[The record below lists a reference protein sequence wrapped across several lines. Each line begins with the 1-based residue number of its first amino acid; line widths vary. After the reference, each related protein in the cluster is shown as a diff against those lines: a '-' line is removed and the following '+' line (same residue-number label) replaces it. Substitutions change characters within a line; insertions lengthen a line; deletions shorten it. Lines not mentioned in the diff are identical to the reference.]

1 MNPKT
6 VSDPRKPERIGRY
19 VRKYELDEYEGR
31 NLPLPTQVVSNEE
44 FAPIAQTSRQQAV
57 EQHILATAERNAK
70 KLGTSRREFL
80 RSACGM
86 AASFAA
92 LNSVFGPFFTVNAA
106 ELLEVAAAAAKED
119 FFIFDVQTHHVA
131 TPSEAPRANQAFLRS
146 VVGMRRMAR
155 RMPSGLKG
163 DPSIEE
169 AHRLNYIKEVFLD
182 SETDVALISAL
193 PTPSE
198 EVSVLPPDVM
208 QRTESW
214 VNELTSSRRVLTH
227 GYFWPEMGKRALE
240 SMQVQREKH
249 PVAAWKGY
257 TGTSVVRGREGW
269 MLDDEKITYPAL
281 EFSRKLGVKNV
292 CVHKG
297 LPFPGTESYWHPR
310 DLVKVSRD
318 FPDFNFLVYHSGFK
332 GVEEA
337 LPAAEDGFK
346 KSSYIPWVSDLC
358 EWRRK
363 NPHMKNV
370 YMELGSTFGLMVVSS
385 PPLAAHVLGMI
396 IQAFGEEGVL
406 WGTDSIWWGSPRW
419 QIEAF
424 RRFEMPDEL
433 MRRFGYKPLTTETK
447 RKIFGLNSARIYGV
461 DIRAMRNPVPVD
473 YIDRLRKKYK
483 EIGATPSNAQYGWV
497 AA

>member
-1 MNPKT
+1 VNPKT
-6 VSDPRKPERIGRY
+6 CPESPKPTRVAGHF
-19 VRKYELDEYEGR
+19 RKYELDEFLGR
-31 NLPLPTQVVSNEE
+31 NLPIPTQIVSNEE
-44 FAPIAQTSRQQAV
+44 FLPLRQTPQQRAV
-57 EQHILATAERNAK
+57 EQLIVEGAERSAK
-70 KLGTSRREFL
+70 KLGISRREFL
-80 RSACGM
+80 RSSCGM
-86 AASFAA
+86 ALSFAA
-92 LNSVFGPFFTVNAA
+92 LNAVFGPFFRVEAA
-106 ELLEVAAAAAKED
+106 ELLEAAATKKTD

-131 TPSEAPRANQAFLRS
+131 TPAEAPQANQAFLRA
-146 VVGMRRMAR
+146 VVGMRGAAR
-155 RMPSGLKG
+155 KMGSGLKG

-208 QRTESW
+208 YKTRTW

-227 GYFWPEMGKRALE
+227 GYFWPDLGKRALE
-240 SMQVQREKH
+240 GMQAQVEKH
-249 PVAAWKGY
+249 KIDAWKGY
-257 TGTSVVRGREGW
+257 TGTSLVPGREGW
-269 MLDDEKITYPAL
+269 MLDEEKVTYPAL
-281 EFSRKLGVKNV
+281 EFARQLKVKNV

-332 GVEEA
+332 SVEDA
-337 LPAAEDGFK
+337 LPAAKAGFRK
-346 KSSYIPWVSDLC
+346 TRYVPWVSDLC

-363 NPHMKNV
+363 NAHMKNV
-370 YMELGSTFGLMVVSS
+370 YMELGSTFALMVVSS
-385 PPLAAHVLGMI
+385 PLLAAHVLGMI
-396 IQAFGEEGVL
+396 IQSFGEEGVL

-424 RRFEMPDEL
+424 RRLEMPEEL
-433 MRRFGYKPLTTETK
+433 TKRFGYKPLTAEVK
-447 RKIFGLNSARIYGV
+447 RKIFGLNAARIYGV
-461 DIRAMRNPVPVD
+461 DPQAVRNPVPPD
-473 YIDRLRKKYK
+473 YVDRLRKMYK
-483 EIGATPSNAQYGWV
+483 EVGVAPSNTQYGWV